1 MADELL
7 TVKEVAA
14 RLKLNPQTVRRWIR
28 SGRLRGVRVGTRGWR
43 VKAEEVLAR
52 SSAPAPLAPEGLERR
67 QALMERFLALREKLR
82 EAEVSG
88 VELSR
93 EARRDLV
100 SRELS
105 ASKLP
110 PMTPEQLAARERAV
124 KRLLSLRAAFARPG
138 PSLQEILDE
147 ERREQ
152 EEE

>member
-152 EEE
+152 EED

>member
-1 MADELL
+1 MAEELL

-28 SGRLRGVRVGTRGWR
+28 SGRLRGVRIGARGWR
-43 VKAEEVLAR
+43 IRSEEISLPR
-52 SSAPAPLAPEGLERR
+52 APLASEELQRR
-67 QALMERFLALREKLR
+67 QALMAQFLAIREELR

-88 VELSR
+88 AELSR

-100 SRELS
+100 ARGLSESR
-105 ASKLP
+105 LP
-110 PMTPEQLAARERAV
+110 TLTPEQLAARERAV
-124 KRLLSLRAAFARPG
+124 ERLLSLRAAFARPG

-152 EEE
+152 EED